1 LSIARTVNQW
11 ALAAFLLL
19 AAGGAH
25 AELWGYVD
33 DKGVARFATEKLDDR
48 YVLFFRG
55 RTSMDAPAE
64 DPAEREAV
72 ERFKQSRLYRRIV
85 NHPNVV
91 RFQSLIEQNARLQG
105 VDPALV
111 KAIVA
116 VESSFE
122 PAASSVKRALG
133 LMQVT
138 LDTAAR
144 YGVVGDATR
153 SAEQKI
159 LEPATNIRVGTRY
172 LHDLL
177 SLFDNNLALTL
188 AAYNAGEQ
196 AVARYRNQVPPF
208 PETQEYVKLVQQFY
222 ALYRPAASPAPPAR
236 VTIPK
241 RRIPPDNPRLDAP
254 VKPQ

>member
-1 LSIARTVNQW
+1 LSLGRTVFRGGVG
-11 ALAAFLLL
+11 LFLLL
-19 AAGGAH
+19 ATAIAH
-25 AELWGYVD
+25 AELWGYID
-33 DKGVARFATEKLDDR
+33 DKGIARFATQKLDDR
-48 YVLFFRG
+48 YILFFRG
-55 RTSMDAPAE
+55 RTSLDAPAE
-64 DPAEREAV
+64 DPAERAALEQF
-72 ERFKQSRLYRRIV
+72 RRSPMYRRIV

-91 RFQSLIEQNARLQG
+91 RFQSLIEQNAKLHS

-111 KAIVA
+111 KAVVA

-122 PAASSVKRALG
+122 PGAASAKRALG

-144 YGVVGDATR
+144 YGVVGDRKR

-159 LEPATNIRVGTRY
+159 MEPATNIRVGTRY

-177 SLFDNNLALTL
+177 ALFDNNLTLTL

-196 AVARYRNQVPPF
+196 AVHRYRDQVPPF

-222 ALYRPAASPAPPAR
+222 ALYRPPPPPPTPGR
-236 VTIPK
+236 ITIPK
-241 RRIPPDNPRLDAP
+241 RRSPPE
-254 VKPQ
+254 

>member
-1 LSIARTVNQW
+1 MDRTVFHCG
-11 ALAAFLLL
+11 LGLSLLL
-19 AAGGAH
+19 AATMAH
-25 AELWGYVD
+25 GELWGYID

-48 YVLFFRG
+48 YILFFRG
-55 RTSMDAPAE
+55 RTSLDAPAQ
-64 DPAEREAV
+64 DPAERDAF
-72 ERFKQSRLYRRIV
+72 ERFRRSPLYRRIV
-85 NHPNVV
+85 NHPNVL
-91 RFQSLIEQNARLQG
+91 RFQSLIEQNAKMQS

-122 PAASSVKRALG
+122 PAASSAKHALG

-144 YGVVGDATR
+144 YGVVGDAKR

-177 SLFDNNLALTL
+177 ALFDNNLALTL

-196 AVARYRNQVPPF
+196 AVLRYRNQVPPF

-222 ALYRPAASPAPPAR
+222 ALYRPAPSAPAPAR
-236 VTIPK
+236 VNIPK
-241 RRIPPDNPRLDAP
+241 RRGPSG
-254 VKPQ
+254 

>member
-1 LSIARTVNQW
+1 VTRWGLGVS
-11 ALAAFLLL
+11 LLL
-19 AAGGAH
+19 AAAIAH

-33 DKGVARFATEKLDDR
+33 DTGVARFATEKLDDR
-48 YVLFFRG
+48 YILFFRG
-55 RTSMDAPAE
+55 RTSLDPPAE
-64 DPAEREAV
+64 DPAEREAL
-72 ERFKQSRLYRRIV
+72 ERFKQSRVYRRIV

-91 RFQSLIEQNARLQG
+91 RFQSLIEQNAKLQG

-122 PAASSVKRALG
+122 PAASSIKHALG

-144 YGVVGDATR
+144 YGVVGDAKR

-177 SLFDNNLALTL
+177 ALFDNNLALTL

-222 ALYRPAASPAPPAR
+222 AFYRPAPSPAPHAR
-236 VTIPK
+236 VTVPK
-241 RRIPPDNPRLDAP
+241 RRIPPDSAGPNPT
-254 VKPQ
+254 VKQQ

>member
-1 LSIARTVNQW
+1 VSRGGL
-11 ALAAFLLL
+11 ALLLL
-19 AAGGAH
+19 ATTMAR

-33 DKGVARFATEKLDDR
+33 DKGVPRFATQQLDDR
-48 YVLFFRG
+48 YILFFRG
-55 RTSMDAPAE
+55 RTSLDAPVE
-64 DPAEREAV
+64 DPAERDAL
-72 ERFKQSRLYRRIV
+72 ERFKRSPMYRRIV
-85 NHPNVV
+85 NHPTVV
-91 RFQSLIEQNARLQG
+91 RFQSLIEQNAKLQS

-111 KAIVA
+111 KAVVA

-122 PAASSVKRALG
+122 PGAASTRHALG

-144 YGVVGDATR
+144 YGVVGDGKR

-159 LEPATNIRVGTRY
+159 LEPVTNIRVGTRY

-177 SLFDNNLALTL
+177 ALFDNNLALTL

-196 AVARYRNQVPPF
+196 AVLRYRNQVPPF

-222 ALYRPAASPAPPAR
+222 ALYRPPPPPLAPAR
-236 VTIPK
+236 ITLPK
-241 RRIPPDNPRLDAP
+241 RRSVPD
-254 VKPQ
+254 